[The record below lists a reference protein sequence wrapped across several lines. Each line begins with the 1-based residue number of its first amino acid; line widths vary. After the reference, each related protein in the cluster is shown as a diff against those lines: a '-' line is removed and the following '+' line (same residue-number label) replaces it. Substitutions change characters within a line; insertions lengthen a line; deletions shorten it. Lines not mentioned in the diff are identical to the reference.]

1 MRRGL
6 SYFWRSH
13 VAVGIGAA
21 VATAVLTGALLV
33 GDSLRGSLTEI
44 AETRLG
50 TVEHAVIG
58 GGFFR
63 QALSKKLEE
72 RSSAPV
78 APIILLRGS
87 ATHAE
92 SGARA
97 SKLQIVGVNE
107 GFSRLYPAGPPLDF
121 SRPPGQIQPPVF
133 LNESLARELEARVGD
148 EILVTFERPAEV
160 PRELIVGRED
170 SAETIESLRLAV
182 RGLLPDHGAGGFSL
196 TPSQLMPRNIFV
208 DLGRLERAL
217 FDRERRGQIN
227 LLLVGTGTS
236 VPEIESVLRESTLP
250 EDFGL
255 LLRPAEGYL
264 RVESS
269 QFVLPPEQAEAVEQA
284 TLEVGGLAQPVLA
297 YLANSITIEDR
308 SVPYSII
315 AALPPPETFALGA
328 LTLTDGSPAPPLAED
343 EILLDAWAA
352 ERLGAV
358 PGDPVSIDYYVLG
371 PRDEL
376 SVESARFRLRG
387 IVRMTGLAVDPTL
400 TPDYPG
406 MHDAEDIASWDPP
419 FPIDL
424 SLIRDEDEEYWDLH
438 RAAPKAFVSPTAGR
452 RLWTTR
458 FGDRTSLRL
467 APPAAENV
475 SSFAE
480 RLSAEL
486 PTRLGDAGLTV
497 RPVRE
502 DALRRA
508 RGATDFAGLFFGL
521 SLFLIAS
528 ATLLVGLLFRLG
540 VEQRAREVGLRR
552 AVGFAEKRVRRKF
565 LVEGVLIS
573 GLGALLGLGGAIGY
587 AWLMLTGLRTWWL
600 PAIGAPVLF
609 LHVEPLSLVV
619 GLVGSVAVVALTIW
633 LALRRLRA
641 VPTPLLLAGVV
652 SPGFARRPAARS
664 RWIAWGAL
672 GAALLLMAAALATG
686 SSSDPVYALGVGAC
700 LLIAGIASF
709 SWRCGRSQAVA
720 RLEPNRWALLAM
732 GLRNSGRNRGRSI
745 LSVALIASAVFSIV
759 AVAAN
764 RVREEPDVADR
775 RSGAGGF
782 RLLAETQVPIHR
794 DLNLPEVRFD
804 LGLTDEQS
812 QSLAASH
819 VLPFRLLPGEDAS
832 CLNLYRPEKPRLL
845 GVPAEMVRRGGFTFQ
860 QALEPLENPWEL
872 LEREIEPGVIPAIG
886 DYNSALWILHSGLGK
901 DVVIE
906 DEQGREVS
914 LRFVGLLRK
923 SIFQSE
929 ILISE
934 ANFLRLFPS
943 RTGYSFF
950 LVDAPLEETT
960 RVAHALETGLA
971 PFGLDSVSTARRLAA
986 FQAVENTYIST
997 FESLGGLGLIL
1008 GTVGLGI
1015 VLLRNVLE
1023 RRGELATLRAFGF
1036 RRTKL
1041 ARMVLAENGYLL
1053 LAGLAIGTVAGLAAA
1068 APHLAAAGTRFP
1080 WLSLALTLLAVLF
1093 AGLLSS
1099 ILAVRR
1105 TLEAPLL
1112 PALKTD

>member
-1 MRRGL
+1 MRRSL

-13 VAVGIGAA
+13 LAVGIGAA

-44 AETRLG
+44 AQARLG
-50 TVEHAVIG
+50 AVEHAVTG

-63 QALSKKLEE
+63 QALGKELEE
-72 RSSAPV
+72 RTSVPV

-87 ATHAE
+87 AAHAE
-92 SGARA
+92 TGARA
-97 SKLQIVGVNE
+97 SKLQIIGADE
-107 GFSRLYPAGPPLDF
+107 GFSRLYPQAAPLDF

-133 LNESLARELEARVGD
+133 LNESLARELGARTGD

-160 PRELIVGRED
+160 PREMIVGRED
-170 SAETIESLRLAV
+170 SVETIESLRLAV
-182 RGLLPDHGAGGFSL
+182 QGLLPDHGPGGFSL

-208 DLGRLERAL
+208 ELGRLERAL
-217 FDRERRGQIN
+217 FDREDRGQIN
-227 LLLVGTGTS
+227 LLLIGAGIS
-236 VPEIESVLRESTLP
+236 VADTESALRASTRP
-250 EDFGL
+250 EDLGL
-255 LLRPAEGYL
+255 LLRPAEDHL

-284 TLEVGGLAQPVLA
+284 TLQLGGLAQPVLT
-297 YLANSITIEDR
+297 YLANSITIGDR
-308 SVPYSII
+308 FVPYSII
-315 AALPPPETFALGA
+315 AALPPPETPALGA
-328 LTLTDGSPAPPLAED
+328 LSLTGGSPAPPLAED

-352 ERLGAV
+352 ERLAAV

-387 IVRMTGLAVDPTL
+387 IVQMTGLAVDPTL

-406 MHDAEDIASWDPP
+406 MHDAEDIASWAPP

-424 SLIRDEDEEYWDLH
+424 SLISDEDEEYWDLY
-438 RAAPKAFVSPTAGR
+438 RAAPKAFVSPKTGR
-452 RLWTTR
+452 RLWSSR

-467 APPAAENV
+467 APPAAETV

-486 PTRLGDAGLTV
+486 PERLGNAGLAV

-528 ATLLVGLLFRLG
+528 AALLVGLLFRLG

-552 AVGFAEKRVRRKF
+552 AVGFAEKKVRRGF
-565 LVEGVLIS
+565 LAEGVLVS
-573 GLGALLGLGGAIGY
+573 GLGSLVGLGGAVGY

-600 PAIGAPVLF
+600 PAIGTPVLF
-609 LHVEPLSLVV
+609 LHVTPLSLVV
-619 GLVGSVAVVALTIW
+619 GFLGALGVVALTIW
-633 LALRRLRA
+633 LALRRLRP
-641 VPTPLLLAGVV
+641 VPTPVLLAGVV

-672 GAALLLMAAALATG
+672 GAAVLLVATALATG
-686 SSSDPVYALGVGAC
+686 SFSDPVYALGVGAC
-700 LLIAGIASF
+700 LLIAGIAAF
-709 SWRCGRSQAVA
+709 SWRCGRSRAVA
-720 RLEPNRWALLAM
+720 GLEPNRWAFVAM

-775 RSGAGGF
+775 SSGAGGF
-782 RLLAETQVPIHR
+782 RLVAETQVPIHG
-794 DLNLPEVRFD
+794 DLNRPEARFD
-804 LGLTDEQS
+804 LGLMEEHS
-812 QSLAASH
+812 QSLAATH
-819 VLPFRLLPGEDAS
+819 VVPFRLLPGEDAS

-860 QALEPLENPWEL
+860 QAVEPLDNPWEL
-872 LEREIEPGVIPAIG
+872 LEREIEPGVVPAIG
-886 DYNSALWILHSGLGK
+886 DYNSAMWILHSGLGK
-901 DVVIE
+901 DIVVE
-906 DEQGREVS
+906 DERGREVS

-934 ANFLRLFPS
+934 ENFLRLFPS

-960 RVAHALETGLA
+960 RVGNALETGLA
-971 PFGLDSVSTARRLAA
+971 PFGLDSVSTAQRLATY
-986 FQAVENTYIST
+986 QAVENTYIST

-1023 RRGELATLRAFGF
+1023 RRAELATLRAFGF

-1041 ARMVLAENGYLL
+1041 ARMVLTENGYLL

-1068 APHLAAAGTRFP
+1068 APHLVAAGGRFP
-1080 WLSLALTLLAVLF
+1080 WLSLALTLLAVLL

-1099 ILAVRR
+1099 VLAVRR

-1112 PALKTD
+1112 PALKAD